1 MISKKNLQIQSKQ
14 HFKVD
19 VDFFDEE
26 TAKQAHEKP
35 VVIFTHGFKGF
46 KDWGGFPYMMEK
58 INSKGF
64 AAVSFNFSHNGV
76 DHEHPVEFL
85 HLDLFAEN
93 TFSLELYEL
102 GLVIDYF
109 YNNAENYTISR
120 ERIGLI
126 GHSRGGGISII
137 KASEDSRIK
146 CLVTLA
152 LVSTFNRYTE
162 EYKRKWKEKGYLE
175 TLNTRTNQIMRLN
188 STLLEDLEI
197 NRNRFNL
204 QSAVQ
209 KLSIPYLIVHGK
221 EDLSVNYDEAM
232 ELYENSNKKYTELFS
247 VKNTGHTFGVV
258 HPFAGTTKAFEN
270 VIDKI
275 LSFLTETL

>member
-1 MISKKNLQIQSKQ
+1 MISKKNIQLQSKR
-14 HFKVD
+14 HFQVD
-19 VDFFDEE
+19 IDIFDSE
-26 TAKQAHEKP
+26 TSYQAPEKP

-58 INSKGF
+58 ITSKGF

-76 DHEHPVEFL
+76 DHENPTEFKR
-85 HLDLFAEN
+85 LDLFAEN

-109 YNNAENYTISR
+109 YDQAINYNMSR
-120 ERIGLI
+120 DRFGLI

-137 KASEDSRIK
+137 KASEDNRIK

-152 LVSTFNRYTE
+152 SVSTFDRYAE
-162 EYKRKWKEKGYLE
+162 EHKREWKQKGYFE

-188 STLLEDLEI
+188 STLLEDLET
-197 NRNRFNL
+197 NRDRYNIK
-204 QSAVQ
+204 SAVQ
-209 KLSIPYLIVHGK
+209 KLSIPYLIIHGK
-221 EDLSVNYDEAM
+221 EDLSVNFNEAI
-232 ELYENSNKKYTELFS
+232 ELYENSNKNNTELYT
-247 VKNTGHTFGVV
+247 VKNTGHTFGAV
-258 HPFAGTTKAFEN
+258 HPFAGTNRAFDI

-275 LSFLTETL
+275 LNFLTEKL